1 MFTRN
6 WWRRRAAVKSYI
18 RVLGPALAKRGGR
31 RRVYSVK
38 KVRALVKELG
48 LSEKYLG
55 YAIALYCKEADFVKY
70 SNNHQTSVD
79 QAVSYESARN
89 FGMTL
94 ALGSIFW
101 SSDSSH
107 SASDGGFDGGDS
119 GGDSSF

>member
-18 RVLGPALAKRGGR
+18 KVLGPALAKKSGR
-31 RRVYSVK
+31 KRVYPVK

-48 LSEKYLG
+48 LSEQYIA
-55 YAIALYCKEADFVKY
+55 YAIALYCKEADFVRY

-89 FGMTL
+89 FGMTM
-94 ALGSIFW
+94 ALSSIFW
-101 SSDSSH
+101 SGDSGH
-107 SASDGGFDGGDS
+107 GASDGGFDSGGGGDS
-119 GGDSSF
+119 GL